1 MADKGPAPL
10 KRGPPVFGAMKK
22 TKVVEASEEQKQVA
36 APQETYGDAVK
47 SLAVAPMFS
56 KPAAVSVVGVAP
68 KVAPKSAKVA
78 AAELRAELAPK
89 GTQVAPKLETDNKKK
104 AIRTINLAL
113 AALAESGV
121 NFEDVRGPAG
131 PDGRR
136 SFAVPFAV
144 SKEILKSLDSD
155 YKTLRFT
162 PEGFSG
168 VEGADFDA
176 DIQKLTSEFVEV
188 SKEKDKISTDLSI
201 FSSKLQALGKLILD
215 AEYGS
220 QYMNPAPKSYIPETR
235 RGFSESIETIYRRFI
250 LPAHEEKLDF
260 EACAK
265 QGVQGQT
272 KAETYL
278 YQQFIR
284 EYMRNESPYRGLL
297 VYHGLGSGKTC
308 SAIAAAEAL
317 FANGH
322 KRIVV
327 MTPFSLRKNF
337 INEISFCGFQHFR
350 LQNHWIPLDLK
361 DQTVRLFAKTVYD
374 LPEKYKATS
383 FWVPDFTKAAEPN
396 YKTLDSKSQLE
407 IRAQINAV
415 INDRITFIN
424 YNGVSAAKLKEY
436 ACAPTTNRIFDNA
449 VIVIDEVHNLIR
461 LMQGTI
467 EPYLANIP
475 TKRRKIMPEPIK
487 TGRWT
492 PGLCGKP
499 KNYKRGYLFYRL
511 LLDATNSK
519 IVALSG
525 TPLINFPDELAILA
539 NVLHGYL
546 NIAQGSTAET
556 DPVSINT
563 IEKTAREHLHIDFVR
578 VTPTP
583 SGTSI
588 LVTPLPYGVKKMF
601 GADGE
606 MSGVIRMAEDQV
618 PPTFED
624 IMSSFKQA
632 LESKTL
638 RVKGEFVLRTEPL
651 LPPFHEQFIDTFIGG
666 GEGGGLIKNKNILA
680 KRLTGLI
687 SYYKGSKEE
696 LMPLVTRDEVVR
708 VPMSIYQSH
717 EYMRLRLVEVKKE
730 LKDAKIPAG
739 QLAGKAGAI
748 WKDVYEIAGRVKPG
762 NYRMESRQACSFV
775 FPEEVTRPRPRT
787 QKELQEE
794 DIGRDPVE
802 FIGLDAEQGAVDAN
816 LVIPDEA
823 GAMTDAEAAAAAE
836 AEDAAIEAEEE
847 REFVAEPAAA
857 AAAPAAKPSVKK
869 IIKKAPAAA
878 APSAAQAALDQIKRI
893 DAAVLA
899 KQKSKKKGARFDD
912 DDDDDSIVIHEGGVT
927 PEGEQGEELDEEEAA
942 PSAMPAPSAVPVA
955 SASAASAASAAPVA
969 SAALPPLPPNA
980 AAAAAVAAAPKP
992 PAQPG
997 EEDEDARRQRIF
1009 AEAEPIDAKL
1019 AQGKKITLKE
1029 AQILRDRDLI
1039 LCKSPSDNYKEAC
1052 IQAKICLK
1060 KFCAKKLTLTNPA
1073 PNNLQNYSAKY
1084 AAILERIE
1092 SSPGS
1097 SLVYSQFLSM
1107 EGIGIFSIVMELN
1120 GYTQIKIEASK
1131 EGVRFDAKTIASL
1144 KKGAADNKRFIQFTG
1159 EEPEEIRRMNLDLFN
1174 ARFNALPKA
1183 LADVLQE
1190 GGFTDNKQGQ
1200 LCRVFCI
1207 TSAGAEGLSLKNVRR
1222 VHIMEPYWNDVRL
1235 AQVKGRAV
1243 RICSHMD
1250 LPYDADPAKNQRTV
1264 EVFTY
1269 ISVYSPEQQV
1279 AKDGPLKIDESIAN
1293 QDSIGVEGAKAN
1305 RIALP
1310 QGAEDYIITS
1320 DEHLY
1325 LVSQSKR
1332 AILEELENVMKSAAV
1347 DCRLNLYDNGD
1358 VQCLQLRGKVGDF
1371 MYHPLLEQDI
1381 LEGTVNLEKSAAGP
1395 KAPAETEDILEIELG
1410 ERKLLAAPVKDDSG
1424 KVIRYDLFEALDKAR
1439 TKVVGTMTADPA
1451 TGDPTGDATFSEED

>member
-1 MADKGPAPL
+1 MADKGPAPP

-56 KPAAVSVVGVAP
+56 KPAAAAAAVSVVGVAP
-68 KVAPKSAKVA
+68 KSAAVA
-78 AAELRAELAPK
+78 AAELKAKLAPK
-89 GTQVAPKLETDNKKK
+89 GTQVAPKVPTDDKKR

-113 AALAESGV
+113 AALAESGT

-144 SKEILKSLDSD
+144 SKEILKTLDSD

-168 VEGADFDA
+168 VEGPDFDA
-176 DIQKLTSEFVEV
+176 DIQKLMTSFVDV
-188 SKEKDKISTDLSI
+188 SKEKDKISSDLST
-201 FSSKLQALGKLILD
+201 FSSKLQALGKPILD

-220 QYMNPAPKSYIPETR
+220 QYLNPAPKAYIPETR

-396 YKTLDSKSQLE
+396 YKTLDSKAQLE

-424 YNGVSAAKLKEY
+424 YNGVSAAKLKEF
-436 ACAPTTNRIFDNA
+436 ACAPPTNRIFDNA

-563 IEKTAREHLHIDFVR
+563 IEKTAREHLHIDFAR

-588 LVTPLPYGVKKMF
+588 LVTPLPYGVKKVF

-606 MSGVIRMAEDQV
+606 MSGVIRMGEDQI

-666 GEGGGLIKNKNILA
+666 GEGEGLIKNKNILA

-708 VPMSIYQSH
+708 VPMSIYQSR

-730 LKDAKIPAG
+730 LKDAQIPAG

-794 DIGRDPVE
+794 DLGRDPVE
-802 FIGLDAEQGAVDAN
+802 FIGLDAEQGAVEAN
-816 LVIPDEA
+816 VLLPDEA
-823 GAMTDAEAAAAAE
+823 GAVSDAEAAAAAE
-836 AEDAAIEAEEE
+836 AEDAAIEAQEE
-847 REFVAEPAAA
+847 REFVAEPAAVPLA
-857 AAAPAAKPSVKK
+857 QAKPTIKK
-869 IIKKAPAAA
+869 IIKKTPVAAG
-878 APSAAQAALDQIKRI
+878 PTEGGALEI
-893 DAAVLA
+893 DATLDT
-899 KQKSKKKGARFDD
+899 SLYGM
-912 DDDDDSIVIHEGGVT
+912 EGGVT
-927 PEGEQGEELDEEEAA
+927 PEGEDVDEEEIPPSAAA
-942 PSAMPAPSAVPVA
+942 PSAAPASAAPASAAPSAAAPSAVLA
-955 SASAASAASAAPVA
+955 
-969 SAALPPLPPNA
+969 PLPPNA
-980 AAAAAVAAAPKP
+980 AAAAAVVAAPKP
-992 PAQPG
+992 PTQPG
-997 EEDEDARRQRIF
+997 EEDEGVRRQRIF

-1019 AQGKKITLKE
+1019 AQGKKITLRE

-1039 LCKSPSDNYKEAC
+1039 LCKSPSEDYKEAC

-1131 EGVRFDAKTIASL
+1131 DGVRFDAKTAASL

-1183 LADVLQE
+1183 LTEVLQE

-1207 TSAGAEGLSLKNVRR
+1207 TSAGAKGLSLKNVRR

-1293 QDSIGVEGAKAN
+1293 QDSIGVEGAKSN
-1305 RIALP
+1305 GIVLP

-1371 MYHPLLEQDI
+1371 MYHPVLEQDI
-1381 LEGTVNLEKSAAGP
+1381 LEGTVNLEKSVAGP
-1395 KAPAETEDILEIELG
+1395 KAQAETEDILEIELG

-1439 TKVVGTMTADPA
+1439 TKVVGTMTADPT
-1451 TGDPTGDATFSEED
+1451 TGDPTGEATFSEED